1 MGGVVIEDGVDR
13 LVGRRRAF
21 DGVEEADE
29 FLMGVALHATA
40 EDDAV

>member
-1 MGGVVIEDGVDR
+1 MHQFAGGN
-13 LVGRRRAF
+13 LSL